1 VSWGVAPGWLWKS
14 AFGAKHI
21 YFWEFSIARP
31 FMKIFCQFVASGHVD
46 IPRAHVNHRAMR
58 RCLLLAVI
66 YNFALLVTADAQQG
80 PKNSVVLIIRH
91 AENPADGHGLSP
103 RGEERAKAY
112 ANYFQ
117 NFAVD
122 SKRLEPQAVL
132 VAADSKQS
140 HRPRLTVQPFAKAA
154 NLPIDNRFANKEP
167 ADLTAELR
175 ANYQGK
181 IILICWHHGQIPAL
195 LRALGAAPETLL
207 PNGKWPKD
215 VYDWVIMVSFDEN
228 GHVIPESTKRIS
240 EHLLQGD
247 SQ

>member
-1 VSWGVAPGWLWKS
+1 MSKCL
-14 AFGAKHI
+14 
-21 YFWEFSIARP
+21 
-31 FMKIFCQFVASGHVD
+31 FVA
-46 IPRAHVNHRAMR
+46 I
-58 RCLLLAVI
+58 I
-66 YNFALLVTADAQQG
+66 YCFALLTVANAQEG
-80 PKNSVVLIIRH
+80 PKNSVILIIRH

-117 NFAVD
+117 NFSVD
-122 SKRLEPQAVL
+122 SKQMEPNAII

-140 HRPRLTVQPFAKAA
+140 HRPRLTVEPFAKAA
-154 NLPIDNRFANKEP
+154 KLPIDNRFANKQP
-167 ADLTAELR
+167 TDLAAELG
-175 ANYQGK
+175 ANYQEK

-207 PNGKWPKD
+207 PNGKWPRD

-228 GHVIPESTKRIS
+228 GRAIPGSTKRIN